1 MTKKQ
6 KILENTSHYIE
17 DQWIS
22 LSDLMTGLMMIF
34 MLIAISYMLK
44 VESDQAKIREIAILY
59 NDLRI
64 QLYEDLTKEF
74 AKDLS
79 KWGAEFDTKLTL
91 RFKEPDVLFETGK
104 DDLNPKFKEILINFF
119 PRYLKIITSEKYK
132 DSIQEI
138 RIEGHTSSIWSE
150 TSTPEE
156 AYFQNMALSQARTR
170 STLQFILG
178 LNETKQ
184 DSQWIKQHVTANGL
198 SSSKLIIESDGSENK
213 KKSQRVEFRI
223 ITDSEA
229 KMAKITESIE

>member
-6 KILENTSHYIE
+6 KFLESSSHYIE

-34 MLIAISYMLK
+34 MLIAVSYMLK
-44 VESDQAKIREIAILY
+44 VESDQSKIREIAILY

-64 QLYEDLTKEF
+64 KLYEDLNKEF
-74 AKDLS
+74 EKDLN

-91 RFKEPDVLFETGK
+91 RFKEPEVLFETGK
-104 DDLNPKFKEILINFF
+104 DELNPKFKEILNNFF

-132 DSIQEI
+132 SSIQEI
-138 RIEGHTSSIWSE
+138 RIEGHTSSIWND
-150 TSTPEE
+150 TSTPQE
-156 AYFQNMALSQARTR
+156 AYFFNMALSQARTR
-170 STLQFILG
+170 SALQFILG
-178 LNETKQ
+178 LNEVKQ

-198 SSSKLIIESDGSENK
+198 SSSKPIVESDGSENK

>member
-6 KILENTSHYIE
+6 KFLESSSHYIE

-34 MLIAISYMLK
+34 MLIAVSYMLK
-44 VESDQAKIREIAILY
+44 VESDQSKIREIAILY

-64 QLYEDLTKEF
+64 KLYEDLNKEF
-74 AKDLS
+74 EKDLN

-91 RFKEPDVLFETGK
+91 RFKEPEVLFETGK
-104 DDLNPKFKEILINFF
+104 DELNPKFKEILNNFF

-132 DSIQEI
+132 SSIQEI
-138 RIEGHTSSIWSE
+138 RIEGHTSSIWND
-150 TSTPEE
+150 TSTPQE
-156 AYFQNMALSQARTR
+156 AYFFNMALSQARTR
-170 STLQFILG
+170 SALQFILG
-178 LNETKQ
+178 LNEVKQ

-198 SSSKLIIESDGSENK
+198 SSSKPIIESDGSENK

>member
-6 KILENTSHYIE
+6 KFLESSSHYIE

-34 MLIAISYMLK
+34 MLIAVSYMLK
-44 VESDQAKIREIAILY
+44 VESDQSKIREIAILY

-64 QLYEDLTKEF
+64 KLYEDLNKEF
-74 AKDLS
+74 EKDLN

-91 RFKEPDVLFETGK
+91 RFKEPEVLFETGK
-104 DDLNPKFKEILINFF
+104 DELNPKFKEILNNFF

-132 DSIQEI
+132 SSIQEI
-138 RIEGHTSSIWSE
+138 RIEGHTSSIWND
-150 TSTPEE
+150 TSTSQE
-156 AYFQNMALSQARTR
+156 AYFFNMALSQARTR
-170 STLQFILG
+170 SALQFILG
-178 LNETKQ
+178 LNEVKQ

-198 SSSKLIIESDGSENK
+198 SSSKPIIESDGSENK

>member
-6 KILENTSHYIE
+6 KFLESSSHYIE

-34 MLIAISYMLK
+34 MLIAVSYMLK
-44 VESDQAKIREIAILY
+44 VESDQSKIREIAILY

-64 QLYEDLTKEF
+64 KLYEDLNKEF
-74 AKDLS
+74 EKDLN

-91 RFKEPDVLFETGK
+91 RFKEPEVLFETGK
-104 DDLNPKFKEILINFF
+104 DELNPKFKEILNNFF

-132 DSIQEI
+132 SSIQEI
-138 RIEGHTSSIWSE
+138 RIEGHTSSIWND
-150 TSTPEE
+150 TSTPQE
-156 AYFQNMALSQARTR
+156 AYFLNMTLSQARTR
-170 STLQFILG
+170 SALQFILG
-178 LNETKQ
+178 LNEVKQ

-198 SSSKLIIESDGSENK
+198 SSSKPIIESDGSENK

>member
-6 KILENTSHYIE
+6 KFLESSSHYIE

-34 MLIAISYMLK
+34 MLIAVSYMLK
-44 VESDQAKIREIAILY
+44 VESDQSKIREIAILY

-64 QLYEDLTKEF
+64 KLYEDLNKEF
-74 AKDLS
+74 EKDLN
-79 KWGAEFDTKLTL
+79 KWGAEFDTNLTL
-91 RFKEPDVLFETGK
+91 RFKEPEVLFETGK
-104 DDLNPKFKEILINFF
+104 DELNPKFKEILNNFF

-132 DSIQEI
+132 SSIQEI
-138 RIEGHTSSIWSE
+138 RIEGHTSSIWND
-150 TSTPEE
+150 TSTPQE
-156 AYFQNMALSQARTR
+156 AYFFNMALSQARTR
-170 STLQFILG
+170 SALQFILG
-178 LNETKQ
+178 LNEVKQ

-198 SSSKLIIESDGSENK
+198 SSSKPIIESDGSENK